1 MSRRDTILNLQLA
14 FSCVLIISGI
24 IVANLPTAATPEHR
38 NDSATKGS
46 FQFQPLLTSAPC
58 TSGGNPSQPLKHTQ
72 NEAPFDWHRQSK
84 KLAER
89 QAVQRQPGALLLPL
103 LN

>member
-38 NDSATKGS
+38 NDNATKGS
-46 FQFQPLLTSAPC
+46 LQIEPWLTSAPC
-58 TSGGNPSQPLKHTQ
+58 TSGVDPSQRLKRTQ

-84 KLAER
+84 QGPCDGRPAARRPLAR
-89 QAVQRQPGALLLPL
+89 
-103 LN
+103 